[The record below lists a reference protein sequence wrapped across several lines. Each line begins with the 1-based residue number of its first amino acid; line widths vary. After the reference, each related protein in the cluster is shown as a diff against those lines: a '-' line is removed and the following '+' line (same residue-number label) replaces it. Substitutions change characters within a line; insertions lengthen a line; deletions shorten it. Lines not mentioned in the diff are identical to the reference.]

1 MAEANL
7 KPVLVSACLLGRA
20 CRYNGR
26 DCLRS
31 ILVERLTTEGCRPV
45 PFCPEEAGGLGTP
58 RPAAWIQRGDAEQV
72 LDGQA
77 IVVTHEGDECTD
89 AFRSGADQALQ
100 VCREEG
106 IERAYLKEGSPSCGV
121 CQTHVDGER
130 VDGPGVTAAHLG
142 RSGIEVHGVD

>member
-20 CRYNGR
+20 CRYDGG
-26 DCLRS
+26 DSLRP
-31 ILVERLTTEGCRPV
+31 ILVERLAAAGCRPV

-58 RPAAWIQRGDAEQV
+58 RPAAWIERGDAEQV
-72 LDGQA
+72 LEGQA
-77 IVVTHEGDECTD
+77 VVVTHEGEECTD

-100 VCREEG
+100 VCQENS

-121 CQTHVDGER
+121 CQTHVDGVR
-130 VDGPGVTAAHLG
+130 VDGPGVTAAHLT
-142 RSGIEVHGVD
+142 RSGIEVLGVD

>member
-20 CRYNGR
+20 CRYDGV
-26 DCLRS
+26 DCLRP
-31 ILVERLTTEGCRPV
+31 ILVERLAAEGCRPV

-58 RPAAWIQRGDAEQV
+58 RPAAWIERGDAEQV
-72 LDGQA
+72 LEGQA
-77 IVVTHEGDECTD
+77 VVVTHEGEECTD

-100 VCREEG
+100 ICRDNS

-121 CQTHVDGER
+121 CQTHVGGER
-130 VDGPGVTAAHLG
+130 VDGPGVTAARLV
-142 RSGIEVHGVD
+142 RSGIEVLGVD